1 MRLKS
6 SSFILLLALAG
17 ISCKENSKRMTE
29 GLKYPETRKDSVV
42 DNYHGE
48 SVADPYRWLEYDT
61 ASEVEAWVKAQNEV
75 TFGYLGKISSRDRIR
90 KRIEEFYNYPKY
102 SLPTKVGKYLVYTKN
117 DGLQNQSVYY
127 IQEGDSG
134 APQILIDPNA
144 ISKEGTVSI
153 GILGY
158 SKDKR
163 YMAYSRSEA
172 GSDWRVIKVMDLET
186 RTDLTDELKWVKF
199 SGASWDANGFY
210 YSRYDAP
217 AKGQEYSA
225 KNEFHK
231 VYYHK
236 LGDSQ
241 EKDRLVYQDTKN
253 PLRYHSAG
261 LTEDQRFLLLY
272 VSEGTDGFE
281 VHYQDLKEKN
291 PAFKPLFTGFASK
304 SSVIDNLGDQFLVIT
319 NINAPNYKVV
329 QVDPK
334 NNTPEQWKTIIPEKP
349 EYLDGANTAGGK
361 LFTTYLKD
369 VTNRVYM
376 QNLDGSNSQEV
387 VLPGLGTVY
396 GFSGE
401 KEDRELYYGFT
412 SFLNPSL
419 FYKYDIATGS
429 SVLFRK
435 SEISFDAEA
444 YEVKQEFY
452 NSKDGTRVPMFIVH
466 KKGLK
471 MDGKNPTLLYG
482 YGGFNISLSPFF
494 DPMNIVLLENGG
506 IYALA
511 NLRGGGEYG
520 EEWHKAGMLEKKQN
534 VFDDFIAAAEH
545 LISKKYTSAD
555 YLAIEGGSN
564 GGLLV
569 GACMLQRPEL
579 YRVAF
584 PQVGVLDMLR
594 FHKFTVGWGWIPEY
608 GSSDTAAHYAFLKQ
622 YSPLHNIK
630 PNVAYPSTMIFTADH
645 DDRVVPAHSFK
656 FAAQLQ
662 ATYSGSRPMLI
673 RIQTQAGHGA
683 GKPTSMIIQEDADKW
698 AFMLHEMG
706 VEVYKEMK

>member
-1 MRLKS
+1 MRK
-6 SSFILLLALAG
+6 ILFLSVLMAVFT
-17 ISCKENSKRMTE
+17 SCEDKKQTMTE
-29 GLKYPETRKDSVV
+29 KLNYPETRKDSIV

-48 SVADPYRWLEYDT
+48 SVSDPYRWLEFDT
-61 ASEVEAWVKAQNEV
+61 AADVEAWVKAQNEL

-90 KRIEEFYNYPKY
+90 ARIEEFYNYPKY
-102 SLPTKVGKYLVYTKN
+102 SLPSKVGKYLIYMKN

-134 APQILIDPNA
+134 TAQVLLDPNA
-144 ISKEGTVSI
+144 FSKDGTVSI
-153 GILGY
+153 SILGY

-163 YMAYSRSEA
+163 YMAYTRSEA
-172 GSDWRVIKVMDLET
+172 GSDWRVIKVMDLDS
-186 RTDLTDELKWVKF
+186 RTDLKDELKWVKF
-199 SGASWDANGFY
+199 SGAAWDKQGFY
-210 YSRYDAP
+210 YSCYDAP
-217 AKGQEYSA
+217 AQGKEYSGR
-225 KNEFHK
+225 NEFHK

-236 LGDSQ
+236 LGDPQ
-241 EKDRLVYQDTKN
+241 ENDRLVYEDRKN
-253 PLRYHSAG
+253 ALRYHSAG
-261 LTEDQRFLLLY
+261 LTEDLRFLLLY
-272 VSEGTDGFE
+272 VSEGTDGYE
-281 VHYQDLKEKN
+281 VHYQDLQEKK
-291 PAFKPLFTGFASK
+291 PSFKPLFTGFASK
-304 SSVIDNLGDQFLVIT
+304 SSVIENVGDQFLVLT

-334 NNTPEQWKTIIPEKP
+334 NNSPEKWQEIVP
-349 EYLDGANTAGGK
+349 QKSEYLEGANTAGGK
-361 LFTTYLKD
+361 LFTIYLKD
-369 VTNRVYM
+369 ATNRVYM
-376 QNLDGSNSQEV
+376 QNLDGSSPQEV
-387 VLPGLGTVY
+387 KLPGLGTAY
-396 GFSGE
+396 GFSAE
-401 KEDRELYYGFT
+401 KEDKDLYYAFV

-419 FYKYDIATGS
+419 HYKFSIASGS
-429 SVLFRK
+429 STLFRK
-435 SEISFDAEA
+435 SEINFDAEA
-444 YEVKQEFY
+444 YEVKQEFF
-452 NSKDGTRVPMFIVH
+452 NSKDGTKVPMFIVH

-520 EEWHKAGMLEKKQN
+520 EDWHKAGMLEKKQN

-545 LISKKYTSAD
+545 LFKQKYTSPD

-608 GSSDTAAHYAFLKQ
+608 GSSDTAEHYTFLKK

-630 PNVAYPSTMIFTADH
+630 PDVEYPSTMIFTADH

-662 ATYSGSRPMLI
+662 ATYSGNRPMLI

-683 GKPTSMIIQEDADKW
+683 GKPTRMIIQEDADKW
-698 AFMLHEMG
+698 AFMFAEMG
-706 VEVYKEMK
+706 LEAYPGKK